1 MTLILTISDCVLNL
15 HHVQFAAA
23 AVAFRLE
30 VEPGAHDHDVHWT
43 TAVTAAPNV
52 GDLPC

>member
-30 VEPGAHDHDVHWT
+30 VEPGAHDHDVVRIPAAA
-43 TAVTAAPNV
+43 AVDL
-52 GDLPC
+52 GDFPC